1 MRPGMIKNRNI
12 QKKRKYFRFKPPRIP
27 QKMANCGGSSVW
39 TWHRLHGRWKKESFM
54 EMSFE
59 ERAGLCALNRIFGFE
74 PKIGLR
80 LVEEAGGAEEVFRK
94 PEEAGRILGPRPR
107 LKYAP
112 LITGSAFESAAMELE
127 DLQRSGCRFVGI
139 GEKGYPA
146 LLMECEDPP
155 LGLYYKGIS
164 PPEDV
169 FEGLPQVAVVGTR
182 GLTYYGKDW
191 CRRIVAAMSRANV
204 KPLVVSGLALGVDVT
219 AHRVA
224 LESGLPTVAVMATG
238 VDDLYPSGNREVG
251 EAIAS
256 TPGCALVTDYPP
268 GTEAVRINFLRRNR
282 IIAGICRA
290 TILVESKIKGGGMM
304 TARLA
309 ASYGRDVYALPGRID
324 DPVSQGCNL
333 LIRENVAEQI
343 GDLAE
348 LISRL
353 GLGKASVGQKEDFRS
368 AVGEYYKGSLEGT
381 EYDDVLRLATT
392 LKGHRGISVDELCEK
407 LKWTYSHVSRL
418 VTTLECDG
426 FITVDLLQHCYV
438 KK

>member
-1 MRPGMIKNRNI
+1 MLGTMN
-12 QKKRKYFRFKPPRIP
+12 
-27 QKMANCGGSSVW
+27 V
-39 TWHRLHGRWKKESFM
+39 T
-54 EMSFE
+54 FE
-59 ERAGLCALNRIFGFE
+59 ERAALCALNRIFGFE

-80 LVEEAGGAEEVFRK
+80 LIEALGSATAIFKEPEEVARTL
-94 PEEAGRILGPRPR
+94 GVCSRI
-107 LKYAP
+107 KYAP
-112 LITGSAFESAAMELE
+112 LITGSAFESAAIELE
-127 DLQRSGCRFVGI
+127 SLERDGSVFLGI
-139 GEKGYPA
+139 GEEGYPA

-164 PPEDV
+164 PPKDV

-191 CRRIVAAMSRANV
+191 CQRIVAAMSRVKV

-238 VDDLYPSGNREVG
+238 VDDLYPSRNRDVG

-268 GTEAVRINFLRRNR
+268 GTAAVRINFLRRNR

-290 TILVESKIKGGGMM
+290 TILVESKIRGGGMM

-343 GDLAE
+343 GDLGE
-348 LISRL
+348 LISKL
-353 GLGKASVGQKEDFRS
+353 GLGKADMGLKEDFRTEVEAYYEDRAS
-368 AVGEYYKGSLEGT
+368 GTDYEDVVRVAMAVK
-381 EYDDVLRLATT
+381 A
-392 LKGHRGISVDELCEK
+392 HRGISIDELCAK
-407 LKWTYSHVSRL
+407 LKWTYSHVTHL
-418 VTTLECDG
+418 ATTLECDG
-426 FITVDLLQHCYV
+426 FISVDLLQHCWPRT
-438 KK
+438 KKLSPE